1 MQCPRIVSNTQSVFL
16 KETDDLC
23 ACSLKTHR
31 WGGADTMAELS
42 NEAEALEVSLD
53 GINAGFLACCYAGLE
68 TNFLGKWHYKLLWG
82 MESWLNS

>member
-1 MQCPRIVSNTQSVFL
+1 
-16 KETDDLC
+16 
-23 ACSLKTHR
+23 
-31 WGGADTMAELS
+31 MAELS

-53 GINAGFLACCYAGLE
+53 GINAGFLTCCYVGLE